1 MANTEIDKDQTTR
14 IGKLEDRVNQ
24 VENEL
29 ASILAKLSTLEKL
42 AKGLMILAGAALGVD
57 IIPMMGAQ

>member
-1 MANTEIDKDQTTR
+1 MANTEIDKDQTVR

-24 VENEL
+24 VENEIS
-29 ASILAKLSTLEKL
+29 AILAKLATLEKL

-57 IIPMMGAQ
+57 IIPMMGVE

>member
-29 ASILAKLSTLEKL
+29 AAILAKLATLEKL